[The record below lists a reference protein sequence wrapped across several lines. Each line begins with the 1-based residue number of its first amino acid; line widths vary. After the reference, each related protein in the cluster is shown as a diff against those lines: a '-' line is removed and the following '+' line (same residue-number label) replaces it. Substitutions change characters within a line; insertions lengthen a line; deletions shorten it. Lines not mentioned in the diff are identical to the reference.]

1 MTISAIP
8 SKPPKPPATTT
19 LTGWGANLR
28 AECFYTQVEVPSEI
42 KGHLDKSGTI
52 ARGLGRSYG
61 DPALNSGGQVLGL
74 SRVDRYLAFD
84 DSTGTLTCEAGVSL
98 AQIIHDFAPRGWFP
112 LITPGTKFVTV
123 GGCIANDVHG
133 KAHHAQGCFSVC
145 VDSMTVLLASG
156 EVVVASREQHS
167 DLFWASFGGMG
178 LLGIVLT
185 ATLRLRRI
193 ETSYFRH
200 ESIYAPDLDAMLNA
214 IDESNDKYPYSVAT
228 LDAVATGTKLGRG
241 YLSVGDHARR
251 DELPEKL
258 AKDPLRISGDP
269 KILVPFELPGL
280 VMNPLSIR
288 VGNALILKIQSS
300 KAPFKHYEQFF
311 YPLDMAAEWNRIYGP
326 RGFAQYQFVLPFEN
340 SRRNLRS
347 ILTTILSAGELPLL
361 NVLKRFGKESGGTLS
376 FPREGYTFAID
387 FPIRNNTVALT
398 RKIDAMVLEAG
409 GRTYL
414 GKDSYVEAHMFRSM
428 YPAID
433 EWLKVKAKY
442 DPHNVF
448 VSDLGRRVGLVPTHD
463 LTESGTY

>member
-19 LTGWGANLR
+19 LSGWGRNLR
-28 AECFYTQVEVPSEI
+28 AECFFTQVEVPSEI

-74 SRVDRYLAFD
+74 ARVDRYLAFD
-84 DSTGTLTCEAGVSL
+84 DGTGTLTCEAGVSL

-133 KAHHAQGCFSVC
+133 KAHHAQGCFSAC

-156 EVVVASREQHS
+156 EVVVASREQHA
-167 DLFWASFGGMG
+167 DLFWGTFGGMG

-185 ATLRLRRI
+185 ATLRLRKI
-193 ETSYFRH
+193 ETTYFRH

-228 LDAVATGTKLGRG
+228 IDAVATGAKLGRG

-258 AKDPLRISGDP
+258 AKEPLRISGDP
-269 KILVPFELPGL
+269 LITLPFELPGL

-300 KAPFKHYEQFF
+300 KAPFKHYENFF
-311 YPLDMAAEWNRIYGP
+311 YPLDMAAEWNRMYGR

-340 SRRNLRS
+340 SRPNLRN
-347 ILTTILSAGELPLL
+347 ILMTILSAGELPLL

-387 FPIRNNTVALT
+387 FPIRDHTVALT
-398 RKIDAMVLEAG
+398 RKLDAMVLDAG

-414 GKDSYVEAHMFRSM
+414 GKDSYVEAHTFRAM

-448 VSDLGRRVGLVPTHD
+448 VSDLGRRVGLVPAHD